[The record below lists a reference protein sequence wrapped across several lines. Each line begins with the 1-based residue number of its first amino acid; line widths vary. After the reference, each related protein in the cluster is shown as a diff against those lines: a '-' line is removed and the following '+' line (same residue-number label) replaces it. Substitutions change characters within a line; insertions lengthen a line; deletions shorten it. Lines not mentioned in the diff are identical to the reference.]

1 MIADRV
7 GIEATLRGLA
17 LVPLAAAALAMP
29 LPARAPVHVPTP
41 PAADPL

>member
-1 MIADRV
+1 VADRI
-7 GIEATLRGLA
+7 GIESTLRGLA

-29 LPARAPVHVPTP
+29 LPARAPTRVEIP